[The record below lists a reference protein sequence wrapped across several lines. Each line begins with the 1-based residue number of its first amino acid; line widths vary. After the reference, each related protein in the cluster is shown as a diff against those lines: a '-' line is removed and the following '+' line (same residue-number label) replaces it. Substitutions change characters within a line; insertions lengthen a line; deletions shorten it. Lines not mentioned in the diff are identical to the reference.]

1 MGDEKGNG
9 QRETGHAAPF
19 AGTGS
24 PVQARG
30 ASTQRIDAGDLGGV
44 SVAFR
49 RPLWRCANRMDSL
62 TALGLTAAT
71 LTTCSFVPQLTKV
84 WRSKSAA
91 DLSYGMF
98 GAFSVGILLW
108 FFYGVLRDDL
118 PVIVANGVTLVLS
131 VTILALKIRYDR

>member
-1 MGDEKGNG
+1 MGC
-9 QRETGHAAPF
+9 RA
-19 AGTGS
+19 
-24 PVQARG
+24 
-30 ASTQRIDAGDLGGV
+30 
-44 SVAFR
+44 VAFR
-49 RPLWRCANRMDSL
+49 AALWRCAHAMDTL

-84 WRSKSAA
+84 WRTKSAA

-108 FFYGVLRDDL
+108 FLYGLLRDDL
-118 PVIVANGVTLVLS
+118 PVIAANGITLVLS